1 MTATAFDREQPTLAE
16 INITPL
22 VDVMLVLLVI
32 FMIAAP
38 VLSHPITLDSPGIG
52 PDRDQPAPPP
62 PVQLRIDAA
71 GGLYWNG
78 DPLPLSALRQ
88 VLAAEIARDPG
99 NAPTLRIDASDDA
112 DYGVVAKVLAVA
124 KNAEATRIAFVAR

>member
-1 MTATAFDREQPTLAE
+1 MAASAFDREQPTLAQ

-38 VLSHPITLDSPGIG
+38 ALSHPITLDSPGRA
-52 PDRDQPAPPP
+52 PDRTEAEPPP
-62 PVQLRIDAA
+62 PIELRIDAA

-88 VLAAEIARDPG
+88 ALAAEIARDPR
-99 NAPTLRIDASDDA
+99 NMPTLRIDASGDA
-112 DYGVVAKVLAVA
+112 DYGVVAKVLAAA
-124 KNAEATRIAFVAR
+124 KNAQATRIAFVAR

>member
-1 MTATAFDREQPTLAE
+1 MTASAFDREQPTLAQ

-38 VLSHPITLDSPGIG
+38 VLSHPITLDSPGLG
-52 PDRDQPAPPP
+52 PDQSQLKPPP
-62 PVQLRIDAA
+62 PIELRIDAA

-78 DPLPLSALRQ
+78 DPLPLAALRQ
-88 VLAAEIARDPG
+88 ALAAEIARDPG
-99 NAPTLRIDASDDA
+99 NAPTLRIDASGDA
-112 DYGVVAKVLAVA
+112 DYGVVAKVLAAA
-124 KNAEATRIAFVAR
+124 KNAEANRIAFVAR